1 MIKAN
6 SYYSIACNEFWYL
19 RDAVSPVYC
28 NPAAASAQ
36 QIAEKMLKSVAEL
49 VCTGIEKLMTSHN
62 LRALYDE
69 IKRVDTSLQ
78 LERKD
83 LALLKDY
90 YYDARY
96 PGDNFVIV
104 TVDELR
110 EALEIM
116 LDVVEAVN
124 CWRTSHELEIL
135 IDDPRGG
142 VSISNEQIETEILK
156 LCENLYTQNI
166 NALLKNMEP

>member
-1 MIKAN
+1 MNAAKINRVLSAIRN
-6 SYYSIACNEFWYL
+6 IEITYALPIAEKS
-19 RDAVSPVYC
+19 RK
-28 NPAAASAQ
+28 AQ

-124 CWRTSHELEIL
+124 GWRTSHELEIL
-135 IDDPRGG
+135 IADPRGEFQ
-142 VSISNEQIETEILK
+142 SAMSRLK
-156 LCENLYTQNI
+156 
-166 NALLKNMEP
+166 

>member
-1 MIKAN
+1 
-6 SYYSIACNEFWYL
+6 
-19 RDAVSPVYC
+19 
-28 NPAAASAQ
+28 
-36 QIAEKMLKSVAEL
+36 MLKSVAEL

-135 IDDPRGG
+135 IADPRGEFQ
-142 VSISNEQIETEILK
+142 SAMSRLK
-156 LCENLYTQNI
+156 P
-166 NALLKNMEP
+166 KG

>member
-69 IKRVDTSLQ
+69 IK
-78 LERKD
+78 
-83 LALLKDY
+83 
-90 YYDARY
+90 
-96 PGDNFVIV
+96 G
-104 TVDELR
+104 
-110 EALEIM
+110 
-116 LDVVEAVN
+116 
-124 CWRTSHELEIL
+124 WIL
-135 IDDPRGG
+135 PY
-142 VSISNEQIETEILK
+142 N
-156 LCENLYTQNI
+156 
-166 NALLKNMEP
+166 

>member
-135 IDDPRGG
+135 IADPRREFQ
-142 VSISNEQIETEILK
+142 SAMSRLK
-156 LCENLYTQNI
+156 Q
-166 NALLKNMEP
+166 KF

>member
-36 QIAEKMLKSVAEL
+36 QIAEKMLNSVAEL
-49 VCTGIEKLMTSHN
+49 VCTGIEKLMSSH
-62 LRALYDE
+62 

-135 IDDPRGG
+135 IADPRGEFQ
-142 VSISNEQIETEILK
+142 SAMSRLK
-156 LCENLYTQNI
+156 QEG
-166 NALLKNMEP
+166 

>member
-1 MIKAN
+1 MMVDAN
-6 SYYSIACNEFWYL
+6 SYYAIACNEFWYL
-19 RDAVSPVYC
+19 KDAVSPVYC

-69 IKRVDTSLQ
+69 IRKVDPALQ
-78 LERKD
+78 LDRRD

-96 PGDNFVIV
+96 PGDNFVVV
-104 TVDELR
+104 TAEELR

-116 LDVVEAVN
+116 LTVVEAVN
-124 CWRTSHELEIL
+124 NWRLSHELEVL
-135 IDDPRGG
+135 IPDPREEFK
-142 VSISNEQIETEILK
+142 IALCK
-156 LCENLYTQNI
+156 LG
-166 NALLKNMEP
+166 

>member
-1 MIKAN
+1 MMIEAN

-28 NPAAASAQ
+28 NPASASAQ

-69 IKRVDTSLQ
+69 IRKVDSSIKLD
-78 LERKD
+78 RRD

-116 LDVVEAVN
+116 LAVVEAVN
-124 CWRTSHELEIL
+124 EWRISHNLEIL
-135 IDDPRGG
+135 IPNPRD
-142 VSISNEQIETEILK
+142 EFK
-156 LCENLYTQNI
+156 LTMSKLV
-166 NALLKNMEP
+166 

>member
-36 QIAEKMLKSVAEL
+36 QIAEK
-49 VCTGIEKLMTSHN
+49 MTSHN

-135 IDDPRGG
+135 IADPRGEFQ
-142 VSISNEQIETEILK
+142 SAMSRLK
-156 LCENLYTQNI
+156 QEG
-166 NALLKNMEP
+166 

>member
-96 PGDNFVIV
+96 PGDNFVI
-104 TVDELR
+104 
-110 EALEIM
+110 
-116 LDVVEAVN
+116 
-124 CWRTSHELEIL
+124 C
-135 IDDPRGG
+135 GG
-142 VSISNEQIETEILK
+142 VVVSFIWGDFE
-156 LCENLYTQNI
+156 
-166 NALLKNMEP
+166 

>member
-49 VCTGIEKLMTSHN
+49 VCTAIEKLM
-62 LRALYDE
+62 
-69 IKRVDTSLQ
+69 
-78 LERKD
+78 
-83 LALLKDY
+83 
-90 YYDARY
+90 
-96 PGDNFVIV
+96 

-135 IDDPRGG
+135 IADPRGEFQ
-142 VSISNEQIETEILK
+142 SAMSRLK
-156 LCENLYTQNI
+156 QEG
-166 NALLKNMEP
+166 

>member
-19 RDAVSPVYC
+19 RDAASPVYC
-28 NPAAASAQ
+28 NP
-36 QIAEKMLKSVAEL
+36 AEKMLKSVAEL

-135 IDDPRGG
+135 IDDPRGEFQ
-142 VSISNEQIETEILK
+142 SAMSRLK
-156 LCENLYTQNI
+156 Q
-166 NALLKNMEP
+166 KF

>member
-90 YYDARY
+90 YYEEY
-96 PGDNFVIV
+96 PSPLSFLDQLSAFGNKG
-104 TVDELR
+104 TYLDEQLR
-110 EALEIM
+110 EVLGDFYQPFSVLSRIKSQNAIQARM
-116 LDVVEAVN
+116 PYFV
-124 CWRTSHELEIL
+124 
-135 IDDPRGG
+135 
-142 VSISNEQIETEILK
+142 
-156 LCENLYTQNI
+156 LYN
-166 NALLKNMEP
+166 

>member
-36 QIAEKMLKSVAEL
+36 QIAEKMLNSVAEL

-69 IKRVDTSLQ
+69 IKRVDTSLH
-78 LERKD
+78 R
-83 LALLKDY
+83 
-90 YYDARY
+90 
-96 PGDNFVIV
+96 
-104 TVDELR
+104 
-110 EALEIM
+110 
-116 LDVVEAVN
+116 
-124 CWRTSHELEIL
+124 
-135 IDDPRGG
+135 
-142 VSISNEQIETEILK
+142 
-156 LCENLYTQNI
+156 
-166 NALLKNMEP
+166 

>member
-69 IKRVDTSLQ
+69 IKSR
-78 LERKD
+78 RKSPPCPFQT
-83 LALLKDY
+83 APVQSPAC
-90 YYDARY
+90 ARS
-96 PGDNFVIV
+96 P
-104 TVDELR
+104 
-110 EALEIM
+110 
-116 LDVVEAVN
+116 
-124 CWRTSHELEIL
+124 
-135 IDDPRGG
+135 
-142 VSISNEQIETEILK
+142 
-156 LCENLYTQNI
+156 
-166 NALLKNMEP
+166 